1 MWQAIGAALGSFGL
15 DVLGGA
21 ISGHSAKQAAREQ
34 RNWEAK
40 MSNTAMQRRVAD
52 LKAAGLNPM
61 LAYMN
66 AGQGASTPSG
76 SRADVP
82 DLSSAGTKAVSS
94 AARVAEMALI
104 KAQSEAALSQSSK
117 NRAESAESLARTQK
131 IQLETSQMGE
141 WNPKLWAADIGLKGS
156 SAFAAEQSGIKAKA
170 ELSEIAARVGSLEAD
185 RSLKYT
191 EQERVMHATDMLRT
205 EIRQK
210 NLSMPMFLQLLQMD
224 VVAKALGLESLQN
237 QSDAN
242 KAGWRRK
249 LAEFG
254 ITLDDLGRVV
264 QATGSVAQ
272 WGWLLK

>member
-1 MWQAIGAALGSFGL
+1 MWGAIGAALGSFGL
-15 DVLGGA
+15 DAIGGA

-76 SRADVP
+76 SRAEVP
-82 DLSSAGTKAVSS
+82 DLSRSGTNAVSS

-117 NRAESAESLARTQK
+117 NRAEAAESLARTQK
-131 IQLETSQMGE
+131 TQLETSQMGE
-141 WNPKLWAADIGLKGS
+141 WNPRLWEADIGLKGASAS
-156 SAFAAEQSGIKAKA
+156 SAHAQSIKSKA

-185 RSLKYT
+185 KSLKYS
-191 EQERVMHATDMLRT
+191 EQERVMHATDLLRA

-210 NLSMPMFLQLLQMD
+210 NLSMPMILQLLGMD
-224 VVAKALGLESLQN
+224 VVAKSLGLESLKN
-237 QSDAN
+237 QAEAN
-242 KAGWRRK
+242 KAAWRQK

>member
-1 MWQAIGAALGSFGL
+1 MSWLGAIGSAAL
-15 DVLGGA
+15 DVIGGA

-40 MSNTAMQRRVAD
+40 MSNTAMQRRVVD

-66 AGQGASTPSG
+66 SGQGASTPSG

-82 DLSSAGTKAVSS
+82 DLSSVGTKAISS
-94 AARVAEMALI
+94 AARAAEMALI

-117 NRAESAESLARTQK
+117 NRAEAAESLARTQK
-131 IQLETSQMGE
+131 TQLETSQMGE
-141 WNPKLWAADIGLKGS
+141 WNPKLWEADIGLKGA
-156 SAFAAEQSGIKAKA
+156 SAASAQAQSVKARA

-185 RSLKYT
+185 KSLKYT
-191 EQERVMHATDMLRT
+191 EQERAMHATDLLRV

-242 KAGWRRK
+242 KAGWRKK

>member
-1 MWQAIGAALGSFGL
+1 MWGAIGAALGSFGL
-15 DVLGGA
+15 DAIGGA

-52 LKAAGLNPM
+52 LKAAGINPM
-61 LAYMN
+61 LAYLN
-66 AGQGASTPSG
+66 SGQGATTPSG

-82 DLSSAGTKAVSS
+82 DLSSAGTKSVSS
-94 AARVAEMALI
+94 AARVAEMSLI
-104 KAQSEAALSQSSK
+104 KAQSEAAYSQSSK
-117 NRAESAESLARTQK
+117 NRAEAAESLARTQK
-131 IQLETSQMGE
+131 TQLETSQMGE
-141 WNPKLWAADIGLKGS
+141 WNPKLWSADIGLKGA
-156 SAFAAEQSGIKAKA
+156 SAFSAQQMGIKAKA
-170 ELSEIAARVGSLEAD
+170 ELSQIAAHVGSLEAD

-191 EQERVMHATDMLRT
+191 EQERVMHATDLLRA

-242 KAGWRRK
+242 KAGWRKK